1 MTGPL
6 WYACGED
13 TIPAGEDWLAALE
26 RERLAQIRF
35 TKRRTEFLLRR
46 AVGKRAVAAVLSL
59 GDDPAT
65 CGRIGMLNH
74 PSGAPY
80 VVLDGAVLD
89 LEVSLT
95 DRAGH
100 AVALIRPSGS
110 QARGP
115 VGIDLE
121 LVEARTDGFVE
132 DFLTAGEAAWVRARG
147 QVAVDAN
154 LLWSA
159 KEAALKVLKVGLR
172 ADTRTVEVRVDDTVR
187 ADGWA
192 ALEVVQVGT
201 GASFP
206 GWWRRDGYFVLTVV
220 TTQPDG
226 PPQAL
231 PGTGDLAAAE
241 PVHSWLAAPVV
252 RPAVPNT

>member
-46 AVGKRAVAAVLSL
+46 TVGKRAVAAVLSL

-121 LVEARTDGFVE
+121 LVEERTNGFVE

-192 ALEVVQVGT
+192 ALEVVQGES
-201 GASFP
+201 GATFP
-206 GWWRRDGYFVLTVV
+206 GWWRRDGHFVLTVV
-220 TTQPDG
+220 TTHPDG

-231 PGTGDLAAAE
+231 PGTGNLAAAE
-241 PVHSWLAAPVV
+241 PIHSWLAEPVV
-252 RPAVPNT
+252 RPAGPN